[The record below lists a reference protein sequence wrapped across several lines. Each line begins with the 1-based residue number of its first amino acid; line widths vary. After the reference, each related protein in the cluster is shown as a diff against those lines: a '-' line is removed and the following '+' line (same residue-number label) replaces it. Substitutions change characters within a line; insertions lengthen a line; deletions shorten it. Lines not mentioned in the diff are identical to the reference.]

1 MLFLMILSWS
11 ADYTNRQARYET
23 QLTEII
29 KQLPKWKQE
38 RLPPPRVSQSQ
49 YDKVG
54 LTRKSMTVF
63 EQLDEGH

>member
-1 MLFLMILSWS
+1 MLFLAILLLIT
-11 ADYTNRQARYET
+11 DCTNRQARYEV

-54 LTRKSMTVF
+54 LTRKSTTVF
-63 EQLDEGH
+63 EQLDE